1 LLVTIGVASAALA
14 LSRGDAGAGL
24 VATPTPFPF
33 PVGSNSA
40 NASGWVGGAHAG
52 YNWQQGQAVFGF
64 ETDLQWTGLRSF
76 MSDHLV
82 ANPPGPLPA
91 GSFAETIASI
101 DWYGTLRGR
110 VGYAAGPWLF
120 YGTGGLAYGGV
131 GLSSNFGVQGVLTTG
146 LVNSQLR
153 TGWVG
158 GAGFE
163 YLWNPNVS
171 FSLLYQYVDLGRLS
185 GASGA
190 SFAAGPFTATVSQSA
205 SAHAQFQTVM
215 AGVTWHFAPMP
226 TGPWS
231 GAYVGGQAG
240 GAWGNSASANYNSA
254 ATILLFSDIRLK
266 RDVALVGRRD
276 DGLGLYSFK
285 YLWSDTTYVGVMA
298 QEVALVHPEA
308 VVRDALSGYL
318 AVDYGR
324 LGLSLMTLQ

>member
-1 LLVTIGVASAALA
+1 
-14 LSRGDAGAGL
+14 
-24 VATPTPFPF
+24 
-33 PVGSNSA
+33 
-40 NASGWVGGAHAG
+40 
-52 YNWQQGQAVFGF
+52 
-64 ETDLQWTGLRSF
+64 
-76 MSDHLV
+76 
-82 ANPPGPLPA
+82 
-91 GSFAETIASI
+91 
-101 DWYGTLRGR
+101 
-110 VGYAAGPWLF
+110 
-120 YGTGGLAYGGV
+120 
-131 GLSSNFGVQGVLTTG
+131 
-146 LVNSQLR
+146 
-153 TGWVG
+153 
-158 GAGFE
+158 
-163 YLWNPNVS
+163 
-171 FSLLYQYVDLGRLS
+171 
-185 GASGA
+185 
-190 SFAAGPFTATVSQSA
+190 
-205 SAHAQFQTVM
+205 
-215 AGVTWHFAPMP
+215 MP